1 MGARHLAGIAAA
13 ALALAGPA
21 VAQDKQDIAWG
32 GSNPGGVMYY
42 MVGVA
47 GTEISNQFPDI
58 NVTQVTTGG
67 STENAKRLIKGEL
80 DMGIVYGSHVYMGQR
95 QEGPFAN
102 DSKADM
108 FRGVAKAYEGP
119 TYFVTLADSDIKGLE
134 DLAGRNVALGPPGS
148 GTVFNCTNILTALGI
163 LEQVEPQMMTFAD
176 AGRALGNGQIDA
188 LCQSSAPAAAV
199 TELAE
204 TQGVTVLSYSGEQMA
219 QITETYPFY
228 HPGTM
233 PADMYQGVPA
243 TELPYT
249 TVYWVAHERVPAET
263 VQQILEYVYQ
273 PDVKQR
279 LAEGHRAWAQ
289 MEPDVLN
296 FTKLGAP
303 MHPGAEAYYKEQ
315 GLWPEGV
322 N

>member
-1 MGARHLAGIAAA
+1 MRPALFATAAA
-13 ALALAGPA
+13 VLLSAPALA
-21 VAQDKQDIAWG
+21 QDRQDIAFG

-47 GTEISNQFPDI
+47 GTEISNQFPDL

-80 DMGIVYGSHVYMGQR
+80 DMGIVYGSHVYMGQN
-95 QEGPFAN
+95 QEGPFEN
-102 DSKADM
+102 DPKADM

-119 TYFVTLADSDIKGLE
+119 TYFVTTADSEIESLE
-134 DLAGRNVALGPPGS
+134 DLDGKTVALGPPGS
-148 GTVFNCTNILTALGI
+148 GTVFNCSNILRAIGL
-163 LEQVEPQMMTFAD
+163 LDAVEPQMMTFAD

-188 LCQSSAPAAAV
+188 FCQSSAPAAAV

-204 TQGVTVLSYSGEQMA
+204 TQGVKIIPYTDEQMA
-219 QITETYPFY
+219 AITETYPFY
-228 HPGTM
+228 HESTM
-233 PADMYQGVPA
+233 PEGMYAGVPA

-263 VQQILEYVYQ
+263 VQKILEFVYQ
-273 PDVKQR
+273 PEVKQR
-279 LAEGHRAWAQ
+279 LAEGHRAWGQ
-289 MEPDVLN
+289 MEPDVEN
-296 FTKLGAP
+296 FLKLGAP